1 MRMARLI
8 TVFLAL
14 TILSMSVSAE
24 ATILPS
30 SRPSNETVTLHLFW
44 REGCPH
50 CAAEKEF
57 LKDVQARHPEL
68 EVALYEVGDQGNR
81 RLFEEFAKKA
91 NCSTQYV
98 PATFI
103 GPRFIGGFDNS
114 YLIGAK
120 IESAVEDEITCM
132 RDPQACKRPTEDNSI
147 CLPIIGTVD
156 PEDVS
161 LPVFTVI
168 LGALDSFNPCAFFV
182 LFFLLSLM
190 VHAQSRARMLIIGG
204 VFVFFS
210 GFIYFLFMAAWL
222 NTFLLIGQAQF
233 ITFAAGLVALVVA
246 ALNIKD
252 YLYFGQGPSLSISDE
267 AKTKLFA
274 KMRNLVKAT
283 ELSSMIAG
291 TALLAVA
298 ANTYELLCTAG
309 FPVVYTRVLTLS
321 HLPSS
326 DYYLYLALYNIVYVI
341 PLTVIVVFFTWTLG
355 RRKLTET
362 EGRILKLLSGVMML
376 SLGLI
381 LVFAPNLLNNLLAAA
396 GILVVSALVTA
407 LIHIITPKEPK
418 NSLKRQN

>member
-1 MRMARLI
+1 MSRPLP
-8 TVFLAL
+8 VLLAL
-14 TILSMSVSAE
+14 LVLSLSVSAE
-24 ATILPS
+24 AVILPS

-57 LKDVQARHPEL
+57 LKDLQARHPEL
-68 EVALYEVGDQGNR
+68 EVAMYDASDNGNR
-81 RLFEEFAKKA
+81 RLFEEYAKRSNGSA
-91 NCSTQYV
+91 QYV

-103 GPRFIGGFDNS
+103 GRRFIGGFDNV
-114 YLIGAK
+114 YQIGAR
-120 IESAVEDEITCM
+120 IESAVEDEVQCM
-132 RDPQACKRPTEDNSI
+132 MDPAECRQSGEDNRI
-147 CLPIIGTVD
+147 YLPFVGAVD

-161 LPVFTVI
+161 LPVFTVL

-222 NTFLLIGQAQF
+222 NTFLLVGQAQF
-233 ITFAAGLVALVVA
+233 LTFAAGLVALIVA

-252 YLYFGQGPSLSISDE
+252 YLYFGRGPSLSISDE

-291 TALLAVA
+291 TVLLAAA

-321 HLPSS
+321 NLPPS
-326 DYYLYLALYNIVYVI
+326 DYYLYLVLYNIVYVT

-355 RRKLTET
+355 RRKLTEN
-362 EGRILKLLSGVMML
+362 EGRVLKLMSGVMML
-376 SLGLI
+376 ALGLI
-381 LVFAPNLLNNLLAAA
+381 LVLAPNLLNNLLAAA
-396 GILVVSALVTA
+396 GILMVSVLVTA
-407 LIHIITPKEPK
+407 LVHLINPQR
-418 NSLKRQN
+418 LKQP

>member
-1 MRMARLI
+1 MSMARIIPL
-8 TVFLAL
+8 FLAL
-14 TILSMSVSAE
+14 IILSLSVSAE
-24 ATILPS
+24 ATIIPS
-30 SRPSNETVTLHLFW
+30 SRLANETVTLHLFW

-68 EVALYEVGDQGNR
+68 EVALYEVGDQDNR
-81 RLFEEFAKKA
+81 RLFEEFAKKS

-103 GPRFIGGFDNS
+103 GKRFIGGFDNS

-120 IESAVEDEITCM
+120 IESAVADEIECM
-132 RDPQACKRPTEDNSI
+132 RDPKACKLPEDDNSI
-147 CLPIIGTVD
+147 CLPLFGTVD

-168 LGALDSFNPCAFFV
+168 LGGLDSFNPCAFFV

-222 NTFLLIGQAQF
+222 NTFLLVGQAQY
-233 ITFAAGLVALVVA
+233 ITLAAGVVALIVA

-274 KMRNLVKAT
+274 KMRDLVKAT
-283 ELSSMIAG
+283 EMSSMIAG

-321 HLPSS
+321 HLHSS
-326 DYYLYLALYNIVYVI
+326 DYYMYLLLYNIVYII
-341 PLTVIVVFFTWTLG
+341 PLTLIVIVFTWTLG
-355 RRKLTET
+355 RRKLTEA

-396 GILVVSALVTA
+396 GILVVSVLVTA
-407 LIHIITPKEPK
+407 LVHLINRKK
-418 NSLKRQN
+418 AK